1 MSYLLGAWAQT
12 PRTAVEN
19 DEDEGYDDY
28 NEEPARDTQLNME
41 ELVDANE
48 VEQNNVR
55 LRGYVLT
62 IRALATKARQSAA
75 AEVGDYEDQKPSNRP
90 EWLEEIFQPELRR
103 HDEFADLVS
112 DILSEIE
119 QPLALRYSTS
129 DSPPYT

>member
-41 ELVDANE
+41 ELVGANE
-48 VEQNNVR
+48 VEQNNAR
-55 LRGYVLT
+55 LRGHVLT

-75 AEVGDYEDQKPSNRP
+75 AEVGDYEDQKPSGLSGWKKSSSRS
-90 EWLEEIFQPELRR
+90 
-103 HDEFADLVS
+103 FADTTNSRISFS
-112 DILSEIE
+112 DILSEE